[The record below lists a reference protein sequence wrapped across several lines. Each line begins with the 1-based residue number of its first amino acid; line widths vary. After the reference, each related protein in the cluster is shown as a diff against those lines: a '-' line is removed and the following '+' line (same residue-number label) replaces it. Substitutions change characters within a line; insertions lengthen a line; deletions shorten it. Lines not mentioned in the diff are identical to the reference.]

1 MTTSSPGPQSVKATG
16 TDTATTMS
24 IPQLIS
30 VQPSNTNTASQTMS
44 STASI
49 PTDQPLMIAP
59 PGGPPPA
66 PKNTTLIQIGF
77 NYSLNYQFV
86 LDHAVTQQQIFS
98 YLPNGIAY
106 DLGIDKSKVLM
117 QRLQAINLTQTPGHN
132 YFATLAMAY
141 IPSDMVDRLRL
152 DLLAPPSLIYRNPDS
167 STNMLMA
174 MIDPAFGILADQPYR
189 AGSSGT
195 YPSGNAGTSS
205 STTPGDGAPL
215 GGNTDSSSSVKGTS
229 VGIGVGVVAGAAVY
243 GAAMFFV
250 ARRYRRRRQGHY
262 RSRSLIDTGDMVQTS
277 GAGASAALMS
287 GGRGEGWRSVTP
299 GYDGRDSRNSGRSGS
314 TRAQI
319 SAPVM
324 AENSLGWN

>member
-1 MTTSSPGPQSVKATG
+1 MPSS
-16 TDTATTMS
+16 
-24 IPQLIS
+24 LL
-30 VQPSNTNTASQTMS
+30 VQPSNTNTASQTKS

-49 PTDQPLMIAP
+49 PTDQPLIIVP
-59 PGGPPPA
+59 QGGPPAQPA
-66 PKNTTLIQIGF
+66 NTTLIQIGF

-86 LDHAVTQQQIFS
+86 LDHPVTQRQIFS
-98 YLPNGIAY
+98 YTPKGIAF
-106 DLGIDKSKVLM
+106 DLGINPNQVKM
-117 QRLQAINLTQTPGHN
+117 QRLEAINLTGTPGHN

-141 IPSDMVDRLRL
+141 IPTDMVDRLRL
-152 DLLAPPSLIYRNPDS
+152 DLLTPPSLIYRNPDS

-174 MIDPAFGILADQPYR
+174 RIDPAFGILANQPYGG
-189 AGSSGT
+189 GSSGT
-195 YPSGNAGTSS
+195 YANGNTGASASAG
-205 STTPGDGAPL
+205 PGDGAPL
-215 GGNTDSSSSVKGTS
+215 GGNADSSSSVKGTS

-250 ARRYRRRRQGHY
+250 ARRYRRKRQGHY
-262 RSRSLIDTGDMVQTS
+262 RSRSLIDTADMVQSS
-277 GAGASAALMS
+277 GGGASAALMS
-287 GGRGEGWRSVTP
+287 GSRGDGWRSVTP